1 MKIIRFL
8 ADDHRTLYGQ
18 YEPDQP
24 EMARII
30 EGDIFHDFHVTRE
43 TAGIRRF
50 LPPVQP
56 SNILALGLNYRRH
69 AEETAMAVPD
79 YPILFMKA
87 TSSAIGHQEP
97 ILLPAAGPGKVDYEA
112 ELAVVIGKRAKN
124 LKTQEAM
131 TCVLGYTC
139 ANDISARDWQLEKQ
153 KGQWVRGKSFD
164 TFCPLGPWLVTGD
177 EMTDPDRLHIR
188 AILNDEDTLQD
199 ANTSSMI
206 FPVAAVIS
214 FLSQSMTLLPGT
226 VILTGTPEGVG
237 FTREPPLFLQAGDRI
252 SIDIEGIGRLSNPVV
267 RETPPS
273 G

>member
-8 ADDHRTLYGQ
+8 SDDQRIRYGQ

-24 EMARII
+24 EFARII
-30 EGDIFHDFHVTRE
+30 DGDIYSDFQVMRE
-43 TAGIRRF
+43 TARIKRF

-87 TSSAIGHQEP
+87 TSSVVGHQEP
-97 ILLPAAGPGKVDYEA
+97 ILLPAAGPEKVDYEA
-112 ELAVVIGKRAKN
+112 ELAVVIGKKAKN

-131 TCVLGYTC
+131 ACVLGYTC
-139 ANDISARDWQLEKQ
+139 ANDVSARDWQLEKQ

-164 TFCPLGPWLVTGD
+164 TFCPLGPWLVTKD
-177 EMTDPDRLHIR
+177 EMANPDRLHIR
-188 AILNDEDTLQD
+188 AILNDEDVLQD
-199 ANTSSMI
+199 ADTSNMI
-206 FPVAAVIS
+206 YSVAAVIS

-237 FTREPPLFLQAGDRI
+237 FTRQPPLFLQAGDRI
-252 SIDIEGIGRLSNPVV
+252 TIDIEGIGRLSNPVMQ
-267 RETPPS
+267 EPS
-273 G
+273 PSS